1 MAVALLGV
9 IEMWFGR
16 LSVFSPLI
24 DLRIAYE
31 RGEHMLETMVAENRA
46 FSNWLTFMAP
56 ALGFYR
62 SSQFGQARDYSESFG
77 FSIAGHSPA

>member
-1 MAVALLGV
+1 MHHCTFFGGWMAVALFGV

-16 LSVFSPLI
+16 LSAFSPLI

-31 RGEHMLETMVAENRA
+31 RGEHVLETTVAEKRV

-56 ALGFYR
+56 ALQLYR
-62 SSQFGQARDYSESFG
+62 SSQYG
-77 FSIAGHSPA
+77 